1 MSSNVGL
8 NQLSIS
14 VGSSY
19 QLLIDFLNYYADG
32 RKYTCKEEERSTH
45 KVICGKLHVIISSYM
60 ELCNKTNDKIKYDM
74 SKNFIKPESKDYI
87 DTLKE
92 SGKTYFQLS
101 SHKDFDLAIL
111 KAIDLIH
118 KIANYSFSLD
128 DRYKGLWS
136 DSHHA
141 VVIGKG
147 FHSACS
153 TFNKIKDNYVIG
165 EGPSMYEL
173 APLSILNRIV
183 SNHAGDAEDL
193 LNELVHSMTRIE
205 TSVRNKKL
213 GRDLKTKAEIEHQHN
228 KNIENVLK

>member
-8 NQLSIS
+8 NQLAIS

-32 RKYTCKEEERSTH
+32 RKYTCKEEEISTH

-60 ELCNKTNDKIKYDM
+60 DLCNKTMDKIKYDM

-87 DTLKE
+87 DSLKE
-92 SGKTYFQLS
+92 AGKTYFQLS
-101 SHKDFDLAIL
+101 SGRDFNLAIL
-111 KAIDLIH
+111 KAVDLIH

-128 DRYKGLWS
+128 DRYKSLWS
-136 DSHHA
+136 ESHNA
-141 VVIGKG
+141 ITFGKG

-153 TFNKIKDNYVIG
+153 TYNKVKDNYVIG
-165 EGPSMYEL
+165 QGPSMFEL
-173 APLSILNRIV
+173 APLAILNRIV
-183 SNHAGDAEDL
+183 SNHAGNAEDL

-213 GRDLKTKAEIEHQHN
+213 GRELKAEAELKQQHD